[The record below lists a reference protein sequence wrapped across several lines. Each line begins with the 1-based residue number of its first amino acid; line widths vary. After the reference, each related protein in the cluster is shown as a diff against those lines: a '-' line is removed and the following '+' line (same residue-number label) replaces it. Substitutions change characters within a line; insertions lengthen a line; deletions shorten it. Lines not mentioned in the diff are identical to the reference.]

1 MTYPFFLHSH
11 THISW
16 DTFKK
21 QTRSISLSLLQILA
35 YNHTHTHNNTA
46 YISSSSF
53 IHPFFLHRHLAYIDI
68 GTNDNM
74 TYIFFKNLL
83 FILQYY
89 SMCLPCICKSL
100 FFSFTN
106 TYISH
111 WLVIGMKSKRNRRA
125 EFKSRRSCLGK
136 GINLFLLSK
145 PPLPKLWVREN
156 KLI

>member
-11 THISW
+11 TSLGIHLKSKHGVYLYLYYKYLHII
-16 DTFKK
+16 T
-21 QTRSISLSLLQILA
+21 
-35 YNHTHTHNNTA
+35 HTHTIIRRISPLHHL
-46 YISSSSF
+46 YI
-53 IHPFFLHRHLAYIDI
+53 PFFLHRHLAYIDI